1 MTEMYVLSAVCL
13 LCVALFLVVR
23 VAKGGAYGILTKILA
38 SFAFMVVAIVGTVK
52 TGMTT
57 FAMFVV
63 LGLLCGL
70 IGDFVLD
77 NKVVYKEHE
86 NIYLNAGMLSF
97 GIGHVFYFVAAT
109 ILMVSL
115 GVQKVGMN
123 LSTFNI
129 LISLAVSVVATTGI
143 MLLSKPMKLDFGKF
157 FFQTLAYTL
166 ILTFM
171 SAYSVALAIAVPT
184 LWTFAVGICL
194 IFLSDLILSN
204 QYFGGQQD
212 NKLFIVLNHA
222 IYYLGQLFIAVTLFL
237 V

>member
-1 MTEMYVLSAVCL
+1 MYVLSAVCL

-194 IFLSDLILSN
+194 IFLSDLILST